1 MSIKIKT
8 IIMSTIIMSLL
19 LILGGAGVYAVGQL
33 GESVS
38 TLSKQSLP
46 AVRNMTLVDMMHD
59 GASAAVYKSIVLGP
73 EGKEETL
80 KEYQETFES
89 MNTYM
94 GEIEKLKLGGKTD
107 ATIGKAKEAI
117 KKYQADG
124 KLVVDAAVSGDR
136 VKADANLPQFIKSF
150 EFLEQELGVIGEEIE
165 KEAGASSEI
174 SLAKSEDLKQKLI
187 YFLIFSVIVSALI
200 SFIAYKFISGLT
212 TNLIG
217 ITQGLKS
224 ETEMI
229 VDTSQSLAAVAGKL
243 SEASTEQAASLQE
256 TVASIDEISAMITR
270 NSDSA
275 QTSAKMS
282 EQSRTIAQKGKLKS
296 EQMLDSIAAI
306 SSGNDEIINQ
316 MQKSNSEITEIVQVI
331 QDISQKTQVI
341 NDIVFQTK
349 LLSFNASVEAARAG
363 EHGKGFA
370 VVAEEVGNLAS
381 MSGKA
386 ATEITDMLTKSVKR
400 VTDIVDGTKGLMD
413 NMIAQSKEKVHSG
426 TATAHE
432 CTEALTE
439 ILANV
444 SSVNEMIKEI
454 SVASQEQD
462 TGVREVNKAMSEL
475 DQVTQSNSGIAQDS
489 SKAAGTLQSQAD
501 RLNALVSELTG
512 IVGGKAVAKVKD
524 KVKAKVNI
532 KTEVKRTPPSA
543 PVELKIVHTEVP
555 KKAAPPRPKSSKKET
570 GISFEAPSS
579 DDSRFTDV

>member
-8 IIMSTIIMSLL
+8 IIMSTVIMSLL
-19 LILGGAGVYAVGQL
+19 IIMGGAGIYAVDQI
-33 GESVS
+33 GESVK

-46 AVRNMTLVDMMHD
+46 AVRNMTLVDMKHD
-59 GASAAVYKSIVLGP
+59 GASATVYKSIVLGSK
-73 EGKEETL
+73 GKAETL

-94 GEIEKLKLGGKTD
+94 GEIEKLKLGGKIE
-107 ATIGKAKEAI
+107 ATISKAKDAI
-117 KKYQADG
+117 KKYQQDG
-124 KLVVDAAVSGDR
+124 QIVVNAAVIDDL
-136 VKADANLPQFIKSF
+136 ATANAGLPQFMKSF
-150 EFLEQELGVIGEEIE
+150 EYLEQELGVIGEEIE
-165 KEAGASSEI
+165 KEAEAYSEMSLEKSS
-174 SLAKSEDLKQKLI
+174 DLSQKLV
-187 YFLIFSVIVSALI
+187 YFLIFSVIISTFI
-200 SFIAYKFISGLT
+200 SFMAYKFIAVLT
-212 TNLIG
+212 VNLIG
-217 ITQGLKS
+217 ITQGLRN

-229 VDTSQSLAAVAGKL
+229 VDTSQSLASVAGKL
-243 SEASTEQAASLQE
+243 SEASTQQAASLQE

-282 EQSRTIAQKGKLKS
+282 EQSTTIAQKGKIKS
-296 EQMLDSIAAI
+296 EQMMDSIAAI
-306 SSGNDEIINQ
+306 SSGNEDIINQ
-316 MQKSNSEITEIVQVI
+316 MQKSNSEITQIVQLI

-386 ATEITDMLTKSVKR
+386 ATEITEMLTKSVKR

-426 TATAHE
+426 TATAQE

-489 SKAAGTLQSQAD
+489 SKAASTLQSQAD
-501 RLNALVSELTG
+501 RLNALVNELTG
-512 IVGGKAVAKVKD
+512 IVGGKAITKT
-524 KVKAKVNI
+524 KVND
-532 KTEVKRTPPSA
+532 RPAPPKAPVALKVVHSA
-543 PVELKIVHTEVP
+543 PP
-555 KKAAPPRPKSSKKET
+555 KKAAPVRPQSSKKET

>member
-8 IIMSTIIMSLL
+8 IIMSTVIMSLL
-19 LILGGAGVYAVGQL
+19 VILGGAGIFAVEEL
-33 GESVS
+33 GGSVL

-59 GASAAVYKSIVLGP
+59 GASATVYKSIVLGP
-73 EGKEETL
+73 QGKEETL
-80 KEYQETFES
+80 QEYKETFES
-89 MNTYM
+89 MNTYID
-94 GEIEKLKLGGKTD
+94 EIEKLKLGGKIE

-117 KKYQADG
+117 KKYQQDG
-124 KLVVDAAVSGDR
+124 QLVVDAAVAGDR
-136 VKADANLPQFIKSF
+136 AAADAALPQFIKSF
-150 EFLEQELGVIGEEIE
+150 DYLEQELGIIGEEIE
-165 KEAGASSEI
+165 KEAGSFSEL
-174 SLAKSEDLKQKLI
+174 SLEKSADLKQKMI
-187 YFLIFSVIVSALI
+187 YFVIFSVIVSALI
-200 SFIAYKFISGLT
+200 SLMAYKFMAGLT

-217 ITQGLKS
+217 ITQGLKN

-229 VDTSQSLAAVAGKL
+229 VDTSQSLASVAGKL
-243 SEASTEQAASLQE
+243 SEASTQQAASLQE

-275 QTSAKMS
+275 LTSAKMS
-282 EQSRTIAQKGKLKS
+282 EQSTTIAQKGKLKS
-296 EQMLDSIAAI
+296 EQMMDSIAAI
-306 SSGNDEIINQ
+306 SSGNEEIINQ

-386 ATEITDMLTKSVKR
+386 ATEITEMLTKSVKR

-413 NMIAQSKEKVHSG
+413 NMITQSKEKVHLG
-426 TATAHE
+426 TATAKE
-432 CTEALTE
+432 CTEALSE
-439 ILANV
+439 ILSNV

-489 SKAAGTLQSQAD
+489 SKAASTLQSQAD
-501 RLNALVSELTG
+501 RLNALVNELTG
-512 IVGGKAVAKVKD
+512 LVGGKAVEKASAK
-524 KVKAKVNI
+524 
-532 KTEVKRTPPSA
+532 RPQSA
-543 PVELKIVHTEVP
+543 PVELKIVAQETP
-555 KKAAPPRPKSSKKET
+555 KKVVVKAKRESSKKET

>member
-8 IIMSTIIMSLL
+8 IIMSTVIMSLL
-19 LILGGAGVYAVGQL
+19 IILGGAGIYAVGQL
-33 GESVS
+33 GESVT

-59 GASAAVYKSIVLGP
+59 GASATVYKSIVLGA

-94 GEIEKLKLGGKTD
+94 GEIEKLKLGGKIE

-117 KKYQADG
+117 KKYQQDG
-124 KLVVDAAVSGDR
+124 QVVVDAAGAGDR
-136 VKADANLPQFIKSF
+136 AAAEAALPQFIKSF
-150 EFLEQELGVIGEEIE
+150 EFLESELGIIGEEIE
-165 KEAGASSEI
+165 KEAGAFSEV
-174 SLAKSEDLKQKLI
+174 SLAKSEDLKQKMV
-187 YFLIFSVIVSALI
+187 YFVIFSVIVSALI
-200 SFIAYKFISGLT
+200 SLMAYKFMAGLT
-212 TNLIG
+212 LNLIG
-217 ITQGLKS
+217 ITQGLKN

-229 VDTSQSLAAVAGKL
+229 VDTSQSLASVAGKL

-275 QTSAKMS
+275 QTSARMS
-282 EQSRTIAQKGKLKS
+282 EQSTSIAQKGKLKS
-296 EQMLDSIAAI
+296 EQMMDSIAAI
-306 SSGNDEIINQ
+306 SSGNEDIINQ
-316 MQKSNSEITEIVQVI
+316 MQKSNAEITQIVQVI

-386 ATEITDMLTKSVKR
+386 ATEITEMLTKSVKR

-413 NMIAQSKEKVHSG
+413 NMISQSKEKVHSG
-426 TATAHE
+426 TATAKE

-489 SKAAGTLQSQAD
+489 SKAASTLQSQAD
-501 RLNALVSELTG
+501 RLNALVNELTG
-512 IVGGKAVAKVKD
+512 IVGGKAVEKSKATVKH
-524 KVKAKVNI
+524 K
-532 KTEVKRTPPSA
+532 EPSA
-543 PVELKIVHTEVP
+543 PVALKVVHSAAP
-555 KKAAPPRPKSSKKET
+555 IKAAARMQSSKKET
-570 GISFEAPSS
+570 GINFEAPSS